1 MNNNVF
7 SILQMNILY
16 FFNPNLSNDR
26 FGFNPQTK
34 ICRVQLMSL
43 HTAYNI
49 RCGVVWCG
57 VGVSRGSTSASCEE
71 ADGHAVRPQ
80 LLRASRLRMSFSR

>member
-26 FGFNPQTK
+26 F
-34 ICRVQLMSL
+34 
-43 HTAYNI
+43 AYENMP
-49 RCGVVWCG
+49 CA
-57 VGVSRGSTSASCEE
+57 GSWA
-71 ADGHAVRPQ
+71 AHGI
-80 LLRASRLRMSFSR
+80 

>member
-49 RCGVVWCG
+49 RCGG
-57 VGVSRGSTSASCEE
+57 VGVNCGSTSASCEE